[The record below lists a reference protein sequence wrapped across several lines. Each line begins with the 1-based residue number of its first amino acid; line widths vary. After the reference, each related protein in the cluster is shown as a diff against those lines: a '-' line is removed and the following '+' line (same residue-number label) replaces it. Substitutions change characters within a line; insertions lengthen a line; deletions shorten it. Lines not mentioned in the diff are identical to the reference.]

1 MNVPLIDYT
10 LEWLASAGVEE
21 CFVFCCAHA
30 NQVRNHLTKAKWRS
44 QPNFTVTPIESH
56 DCVSAGDALRLIE
69 QRGVV
74 SIMNFTVLVFYGSGI
89 LSLRYFYEVW
99 TTILIWFGAQFLQ
112 HLVIVDGLSKLDG
125 SSVLPE

>member
-1 MNVPLIDYT
+1 MGQVLLPLVNVPLIDYT

-30 NQVRNHLTKAKWRS
+30 NQITSHLTKSKWRS
-44 QPNFTVTPIESH
+44 QPNFAVTPIESH

-74 SIMNFTVLVFYGSGI
+74 SSLLMVAIYVPIPSQICFFY
-89 LSLRYFYEVW
+89 LK
-99 TTILIWFGAQFLQ
+99 T
-112 HLVIVDGLSKLDG
+112 
-125 SSVLPE
+125 

>member
-44 QPNFTVTPIESH
+44 QPNFAVTPIESH

-74 SIMNFTVLVFYGSGI
+74 SITNLTGLIFCDSVICLLTFSGLGI
-89 LSLRYFYEVW
+89 S
-99 TTILIWFGAQFLQ
+99 
-112 HLVIVDGLSKLDG
+112 
-125 SSVLPE
+125 

>member
-1 MNVPLIDYT
+1 MVNSGQDDKSWRFLQVLLPLVNVPLIDYT

-30 NQVRNHLTKAKWRS
+30 NQVTSHLAKGKWRS
-44 QPNFTVTPIESH
+44 QPNFAMTPIESH

-74 SIMNFTVLVFYGSGI
+74 RVMNCAFCNHES
-89 LSLRYFYEVW
+89 
-99 TTILIWFGAQFLQ
+99 
-112 HLVIVDGLSKLDG
+112 
-125 SSVLPE
+125 